1 MLNLET
7 IDCNGVNHNQLIELT
22 SEELKPFIEKL
33 KSAQR
38 VIFHFFNFIILIDFH
53 LTHIQYYYYRLLI
66 LSVVIHKLLSRLK
79 LMYNLIINNIIY
91 SITILLLLITSNE
104 QMLFNIVIN

>member
-7 IDCNGVNHNQLIELT
+7 IDCNGVAHNQLIELT

-38 VIFHFFNFIILIDFH
+38 V
-53 LTHIQYYYYRLLI
+53 R
-66 LSVVIHKLLSRLK
+66 K
-79 LMYNLIINNIIY
+79 
-91 SITILLLLITSNE
+91 
-104 QMLFNIVIN
+104 

>member
-1 MLNLET
+1 MAETTFEQLKDFDWSLRLVLSSDKLSGLRKPLLMLNLET

-38 VIFHFFNFIILIDFH
+38 VAH
-53 LTHIQYYYYRLLI
+53 
-66 LSVVIHKLLSRLK
+66 SVSR
-79 LMYNLIINNIIY
+79 N
-91 SITILLLLITSNE
+91 S
-104 QMLFNIVIN
+104 